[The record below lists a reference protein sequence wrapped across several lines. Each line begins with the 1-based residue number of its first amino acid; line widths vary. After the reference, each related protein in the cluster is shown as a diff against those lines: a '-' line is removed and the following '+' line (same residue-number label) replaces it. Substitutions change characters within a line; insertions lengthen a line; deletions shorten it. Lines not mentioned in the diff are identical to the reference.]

1 MSKLWQFV
9 SKKNI
14 MKNYEQIM
22 AIRFQEK
29 QSMVFL
35 LKLIAV
41 IDP

>member
-1 MSKLWQFV
+1 LTIIIF

-29 QSMVFL
+29 GAIRFQEKPAFVS
-35 LKLIAV
+35 
-41 IDP
+41 